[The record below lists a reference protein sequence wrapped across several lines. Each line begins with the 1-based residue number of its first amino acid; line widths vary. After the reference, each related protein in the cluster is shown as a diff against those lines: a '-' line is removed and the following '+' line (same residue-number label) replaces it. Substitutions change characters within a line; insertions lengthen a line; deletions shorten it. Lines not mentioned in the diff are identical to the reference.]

1 MSQKIITNMY
11 HVVSNPHRF
20 DVIIFDK
27 IVRLYDVYIYRT
39 IKVTQLFLWVPY
51 TRATLLVYVPNV
63 ALTNDCCVQKKFF
76 CVATIMSHNFDM
88 SKKFFCWHNF
98 FQKIFH
104 NIFFCSWNIYFHF
117 PPGGNISVYF
127 PLQNIYVISNIFW
140 NKLYPAK

>member
-1 MSQKIITNMY
+1 MIQKIIANMY

-63 ALTNDCCVQKKFF
+63 ALTNVVVDKKNFF
-76 CVATIMSHNFDM
+76 VCNNMSHNFFM
-88 SKKFFCWHNF
+88 LTKIFCWHNF
-98 FQKIFH
+98 FQNFFSH
-104 NIFFCSWNIYFHF
+104 QLFLQLNIPFIF
-117 PPGGNISVYF
+117 PPGGKYKGYF
-127 PLQNIYVISNIFW
+127 PCRNIIDCSKYI
-140 NKLYPAK
+140 